1 MVKPN
6 IVIINPLDNVA
17 IALEDIN
24 EGDYVRLP
32 GGQEFPALAD
42 IPYSHKV
49 ALVDIPTGGHVLKY
63 GEIIGAAKEDIKRGR
78 WIHIHN
84 LDTGEKKEG

>member
-6 IVIINPLDNVA
+6 VIIINSMDNVA

-32 GGQEFPALAD
+32 DGQEFPALVD

-49 ALVDIPTGGHVLKY
+49 ALVDISAGGHVLKY
-63 GEIIGAAKEDIKRGR
+63 GEIIGAAKEDIGKGG
-78 WIHIHN
+78 WIHTHN
-84 LDTGEKKEG
+84 LDTGEKKRG